1 MSVSTAESPLP
12 VVLVCLGLMRAIHCF
27 VASGRSYPFWY
38 PWLEGDQDS
47 AFRFRFAFRSG

>member
-1 MSVSTAESPLP
+1 MSASTAESPLP